1 MGLRGPQPIAD
12 RTLLVTT
19 AYPIY
24 CDFWA
29 MAKGERRGIAGQRVG
44 NTTFSL
50 GANLPAE
57 PGTAIALLESRTVKE
72 VRAIC
77 RNSAWMAKQPTSYLT
92 SCLPKV
98 AKQFLHAKDDLH
110 YPSSERVSSIDK
122 KFWFL
127 ARALAGAIYGLS
139 PRRAINIIG
148 PGQPGQIFEKL
159 TPEYVVRFCPPSGR
173 SRKLNSSADRRPG

>member
-1 MGLRGPQPIAD
+1 MGLRGPRPIAD

-29 MAKGERRGIAGQRVG
+29 MAKGERRGTVVKREG
-44 NTTFSL
+44 NTTFSR

-57 PGTAIALLESRTVKE
+57 PDTVIALLEARTEKE
-72 VRAIC
+72 IRAIR
-77 RNSAWMAKQPTSYLT
+77 RNSAWMAKQPASYLT
-92 SCLPKV
+92 FLPKI
-98 AKQFLHAKDDLH
+98 AKQFLHAKDDPH
-110 YPSSERVSSIDK
+110 YPSSERLSSIDK

-148 PGQPGQIFEKL
+148 PGQPGEIFDKL
-159 TPEYVVRFCPPSGR
+159 IDV
-173 SRKLNSSADRRPG
+173 

>member
-1 MGLRGPQPIAD
+1 
-12 RTLLVTT
+12 
-19 AYPIY
+19 
-24 CDFWA
+24 
-29 MAKGERRGIAGQRVG
+29 MAKSEKRGVVVKRIG
-44 NTTFSL
+44 NATFSQ
-50 GANLPAE
+50 GVNLPAE
-57 PGTAIALLESRTVKE
+57 PGTVTALLKARTVKE
-72 VRAIC
+72 VRTIC

-92 SCLPKV
+92 LCLPKV
-98 AKQFLHAKDDLH
+98 AEQLLHAKNDPH

-159 TPEYVVRFCPPSGR
+159 TPEYVVRFYPSSGR
-173 SRKLNSSADRRPG
+173 SRKLK